1 MKSSAALLL
10 FLAILAVSCKKKE
23 TVVWQDLTSEA
34 VSTSEAPFPMSD
46 VQVPLFPDQKF
57 LITDYGAISSPV
69 DGSGFPS
76 SLDSSRV
83 IRVNSKAFAQAM
95 ADCSKSGGGHV
106 VVPQGEWLTGP
117 VKFQSNCDLFLS
129 EGSVLV
135 FSGNPDDYL
144 PEEMSPWEGVEC
156 VNYCPLVYAYRCSKV
171 GISGT
176 GSLKPIM
183 TEWEKWFELTPDHIK
198 GLQILDRWGTYGEKW
213 YRRHMSGNKFQMRP
227 PLVQFFQCTN
237 VLLEDFK
244 VRQSPHSS
252 IHLYGCEEGVARRL
266 DVCAFGR
273 SCDGLVLEMARNFV
287 VEDCTFEQG
296 GDAMSLKSGRV
307 FEEWNSPSSSRNIL
321 IRRCV
326 AKRGK
331 ALLSIGEEVSHGIH
345 NIYMTDCKA
354 TGQID
359 DLLSVRANRRQGSSV
374 DSIVVANC
382 EATSLQRV
390 FAIDTDVWGDW
401 RDAMSHQKDTINTIG
416 GILMHDVKCRSAVAL
431 IDING
436 DKRKPTKDITIRN
449 ISADSVYS
457 FVSQINNAE
466 DVKIS
471 EVHYGWLGNSNK
483 APIRPK

>member
-1 MKSSAALLL
+1 MKSTTALLL
-10 FLAILAVSCKKKE
+10 SLALVAVSCKKE
-23 TVVWQDLTSEA
+23 TAVWQTISSEY

-46 VQVPLFPDQKF
+46 VQAPIFPDQKYP
-57 LITDYGAISSPV
+57 ITDYGAIALPV
-69 DGSGFPS
+69 DGSGFPT

-83 IRVNSKAFAQAM
+83 VRVNAKAFADAM
-95 ADCSKSGGGHV
+95 ADCSASGGGYV
-106 VVPQGEWLTGP
+106 VVPKGEWLTGP
-117 VKFQSNCDLFLS
+117 VKFQSSCNLYLS

-135 FSGNPDDYL
+135 FSGKPDDYL

-176 GSLKPIM
+176 GTLRPIM
-183 TEWEKWFELTPDHIK
+183 TEWEKWFELTPEHVK
-198 GLQILDRWGTYGEKW
+198 GLQILDRWGTFGEKW
-213 YRRHMSGNKFQMRP
+213 YKRNISGHKFQMRP

-244 VRQSPHSS
+244 VRQSPQSS

-266 DVCAFGR
+266 DVCTFGR
-273 SCDGLVLEMARNFV
+273 GCDGLVLEMTRSFV

-307 FEEWNSPSSSRNIL
+307 YESWNSQASSHNIL

-326 AKRGK
+326 VKRGK

-345 NIYMTDCKA
+345 NVYMTDCKA
-354 TGQID
+354 TGAVD
-359 DLLSVRANRRQGSSV
+359 DLLSVRSNIRQGSSV
-374 DSIVVANC
+374 DSIFVANC
-382 EATSLQRV
+382 EAASLQRV

-401 RDAMSHQKDTINTIG
+401 RDAMSHEKDTINSIG

-431 IDING
+431 VDING
-436 DKRKPTKDITIRN
+436 DKKNPAKDITIRN

-457 FVSQINNAE
+457 YVSQVNNAE

-471 EVHYGWLGNSNK
+471 DIQYGWLGKSSK
-483 APIRPK
+483 SPIRPE